1 MGERRM
7 GANPHANRGR
17 LKRALNLPDFR
28 NYAIKIDAPGV
39 VEAENTLPLGQFL
52 RDIMKLNKKNF
63 RVFGPDENTPN
74 KLNDIYEVSK
84 KLWLSTYFPED
95 SDGGELAVDGRVIEM
110 LSEHTVEGIL
120 ERYLLTGRHGFI
132 SSYEAFIHVIDSMF
146 DQHAKLLAIA
156 NHLSFT

>member
-1 MGERRM
+1 MRAYKPEELFGRNGTPIPELKELAPMGERRM

-63 RVFGPDENTPN
+63 RVFGPDENTSN
-74 KLNDIYEVSK
+74 KLNDI
-84 KLWLSTYFPED
+84 
-95 SDGGELAVDGRVIEM
+95 
-110 LSEHTVEGIL
+110 
-120 ERYLLTGRHGFI
+120 
-132 SSYEAFIHVIDSMF
+132 
-146 DQHAKLLAIA
+146 
-156 NHLSFT
+156 